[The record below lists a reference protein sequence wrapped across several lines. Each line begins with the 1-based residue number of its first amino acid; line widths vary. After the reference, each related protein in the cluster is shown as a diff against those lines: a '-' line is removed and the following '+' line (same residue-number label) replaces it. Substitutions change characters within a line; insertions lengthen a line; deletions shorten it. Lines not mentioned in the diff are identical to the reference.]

1 MARLNSDSRPTDQ
14 ELVQACCDGRGEA
27 FQELVERYQDRTFN
41 AVLRM
46 VASREDARDVV
57 QEAFLKAYENLGQ
70 FRGASSFYTWLFR
83 IAVNLA
89 LTLRRRST
97 RLKLVRPL
105 DETTELDMSQTQAGR
120 LAERSP
126 EAAMEVAERDRFV
139 SRALEELD
147 GEHRAAIVLR
157 DIEGLDYQTIASILD
172 VPPGTVKSRIH
183 RARMMLRDRL
193 KDVIM

>member
-1 MARLNSDSRPTDQ
+1 MARLDSESRPTDP
-14 ELVQACCDGRGEA
+14 ELVQACCDGQAEA
-27 FQELVERYQDRTFN
+27 FQELVLRYQDRTYN

-46 VASREDARDVV
+46 VVSPEDARDVV

-70 FRGASSFYTWLFR
+70 FRGASGFYTWLFR

-105 DETTELDMSQTQAGR
+105 DDAAEVQLSQTQAGR
-120 LAERSP
+120 LAQASP
-126 EAAMEVAERDRFV
+126 EAAMETAERDRFI
-139 SRALEELD
+139 SQALEELD

-183 RARMMLRDRL
+183 RARMVLRDRL